1 MPLYCGGLDSIPE
14 LSKSWY
20 ATPAHR
26 YRNCQCALISNGYR
40 ISAECRNTPSCP
52 ALFQHLGRNITLPQI
67 IQSRVNPYRFTIEN
81 GHDAPYR
88 GIRDDVDIS
97 KDYVDIDAEPFSNL
111 RHQRFRNFLGHI
123 LHPDQSLAFRQSH
136 QRGSHGSLF
145 ISGDNAYQISN
156 QRKDARSLHPD
167 NNFAVSP
174 KVSMT
179 WSTGASERA
188 SA

>member
-26 YRNCQCALISNGYR
+26 YRNCQCALIAMAIEYPPNAGTHQAAQPLSAPRPQYYAASNNSKPR
-40 ISAECRNTPSCP
+40 
-52 ALFQHLGRNITLPQI
+52 
-67 IQSRVNPYRFTIEN
+67 QSVPVHHRKWPRC
-81 GHDAPYR
+81 PYR

-123 LHPDQSLAFRQSH
+123 LHPDQSLTFRQSH
-136 QRGSHGSLF
+136 QKGVMVLF
-145 ISGDNAYQISN
+145 SYLAITHIKSAISAKTLGHSI
-156 QRKDARSLHPD
+156 RITTLPFRL
-167 NNFAVSP
+167 
-174 KVSMT
+174 
-179 WSTGASERA
+179 RCR
-188 SA
+188 

>member
-81 GHDAPYR
+81 GHDAPPI
-88 GIRDDVDIS
+88 GVSATMSI
-97 KDYVDIDAEPFSNL
+97 
-111 RHQRFRNFLGHI
+111 
-123 LHPDQSLAFRQSH
+123 
-136 QRGSHGSLF
+136 
-145 ISGDNAYQISN
+145 
-156 QRKDARSLHPD
+156 
-167 NNFAVSP
+167 SP
-174 KVSMT
+174 KIMLTSMPNPLVICDT
-179 WSTGASERA
+179 NASETSLDTYCIRTNRWP
-188 SA
+188 SDNLIKGEPWFSFHIWR

>member
-1 MPLYCGGLDSIPE
+1 MPLYCGELDSIPE

-26 YRNCQCALISNGYR
+26 YRNCQCTLISNGYR
-40 ISAECRNTPSCP
+40 ISAECRNTPSCL

-67 IQSRVNPYRFTIEN
+67 IQSRVNLCRFTIEN

-88 GIRDDVDIS
+88 SIRDDVDIS

-136 QRGSHGSLF
+136 QRGVPFQELSHLTQVRRSIHIPAL
-145 ISGDNAYQISN
+145 SRPMMQIDTVLLLEKIFMIYFPI
-156 QRKDARSLHPD
+156 Q
-167 NNFAVSP
+167 
-174 KVSMT
+174 
-179 WSTGASERA
+179 
-188 SA
+188 

>member
-88 GIRDDVDIS
+88 SIRDDVDIS

-136 QRGSHGSLF
+136 QRGVMVLF
-145 ISGDNAYQISN
+145 SYLAITHIKSAISVKTLGHSI
-156 QRKDARSLHPD
+156 RITTLPFRL
-167 NNFAVSP
+167 
-174 KVSMT
+174 
-179 WSTGASERA
+179 RCR
-188 SA
+188 